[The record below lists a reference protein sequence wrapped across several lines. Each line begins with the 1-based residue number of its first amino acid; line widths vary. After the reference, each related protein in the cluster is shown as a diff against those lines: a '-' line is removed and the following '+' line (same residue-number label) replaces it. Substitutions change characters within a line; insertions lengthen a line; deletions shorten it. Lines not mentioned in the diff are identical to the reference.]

1 MTAQLRN
8 NITAQIVGQ
17 KWRYR
22 MTRAEAIEKIKRWK
36 LEVDDEKDHA
46 EYLEGWF
53 YKDDEIAFDMAIEA
67 LKFRDAHETAMKS
80 INQYFD
86 EHHAVLMNW
95 ILCDEELPGKGENV
109 LVTNNW
115 HEVRMAYLTDRT
127 RGKVLCWIVDH
138 NSYHPVDRN
147 EILAWM
153 HLPTPFF
160 EPTTQKGETNE

>member
-1 MTAQLRN
+1 
-8 NITAQIVGQ
+8 
-17 KWRYR
+17 
-22 MTRAEAIEKIKRWK
+22 MTREEHLHITEQIKEYLCEGNPIWDVDMIAEAM
-36 LEVDDEKDHA
+36 DA
-46 EYLEGWF
+46 
-53 YKDDEIAFDMAIEA
+53 AIEA
-67 LKFRDAHETAMKS
+67 IKFRGAYE
-80 INQYFD
+80 I
-86 EHHAVLMNW
+86 AVKAANKAFEKRWTQWVNW
-95 ILCDEELPGKGENV
+95 IPCEEELPGKGENV

-160 EPTTQKGETNE
+160 EPTLEEEGEKE

>member
-1 MTAQLRN
+1 
-8 NITAQIVGQ
+8 
-17 KWRYR
+17 
-22 MTRAEAIEKIKRWK
+22 MTREEAIEI
-36 LEVDDEKDHA
+36 L
-46 EYLEGWF
+46 
-53 YKDDEIAFDMAIEA
+53 KDDAYVLYEDDSPYNRQAFDMAVEA
-67 LKFRDAHETAMKS
+67 LKFRDAHETAIKS

-86 EHHAVLMNW
+86 EHHALLMNW
-95 ILCDEELPGKGENV
+95 IPCDEELPGKGENV

-138 NSYHPVDRN
+138 NSYHPVDRK

-160 EPTTQKGETNE
+160 EPTPQQEGEDDD